1 MHGDNNRLMGIYQQP
16 TDKFKCFMC
25 RKLQT
30 NSCPVCNK
38 QTNQSWEIALNM
50 GKKNEKEK
58 QK

>member
-1 MHGDNNRLMGIYQQP
+1 MGIYQQP

-38 QTNQSWEIALNM
+38 QTNQSWEIALNI